1 MKRSKTQ
8 RTSGVLVHI
17 TSLPGPYGIGE
28 IGDAAKKFVN
38 DLAKMGQ
45 HYWQIL
51 PTNFPEK
58 HNSPYDTNSAFAQ
71 NPFLISLDELIK
83 DGLIMRSDL
92 NPMPEFSERKVE
104 FEKLKTWK
112 YSILKK
118 AVTNFLLGD
127 EDNLIEYR
135 KFCNEHDFWL
145 NDYALFM
152 VIKDIED
159 QIDWTYWESGYKN
172 RKKETIEDLEL
183 RYNSEIEEIKTLQF
197 LFDRQWRSLKA
208 HACKKGIKLIGDI
221 PIYIS
226 FNSSDVWM
234 NQELF
239 KLDEDCKMQFQSGVP
254 PDYFMESGQLWGH
267 PIYDWQK
274 HQDSNFSWW
283 IDRINHMMKYV
294 DIIRIDHFNGL
305 AKYWEIP
312 IEDVDATQGQWVEA
326 KGSELLENVFKNNGN
341 VNLIAEDLGEAAAD
355 AAILRNKHDIP
366 GMSILQF
373 SFYEIENLRDMEE
386 NTVLYTGTHDNDTS
400 IGWYESLNDKLSKNE
415 IDTLKNVLKS
425 DLKEVNWHMIEYSLQ
440 SRAMTVIV
448 PIQDILGL
456 GSDARMNTPGTIND
470 ENWSWRMNGSELKNS
485 MMEKMKNI
493 TEKANRA

>member
-135 KFCNEHDFWL
+135 KFCNEQGFWL

-183 RYNSEIEEIKTLQF
+183 RYNSEIEEIKILQF

-239 KLDEDCKMQFQSGVP
+239 KLDENCKMQFQSGVP

-274 HQDSNFSWW
+274 HQDSNFAWW
-283 IDRINHMMKYV
+283 INRIDHMMKYV

-312 IEDVDATQGQWVEA
+312 IKDVDATQGQWVEA

-470 ENWSWRMNGSELKNS
+470 ENWSWRMNGNELKNS

>member
-274 HQDSNFSWW
+274 HQDSNFAWW
-283 IDRINHMMKYV
+283 INRIDHMMKYV

-312 IEDVDATQGQWVEA
+312 IKDVDATQGQWVEA

-470 ENWSWRMNGSELKNS
+470 KNWSWRMNGSELKNS

>member
-183 RYNSEIEEIKTLQF
+183 RYKSEIEEIKTLQF

-274 HQDSNFSWW
+274 HQDSNFAWW
-283 IDRINHMMKYV
+283 INRIDHMMKYV

-312 IEDVDATQGQWVEA
+312 IKDVDATQGQWVEA

-470 ENWSWRMNGSELKNS
+470 ENWSWRMNGNELKNS

>member
-135 KFCNEHDFWL
+135 KFCNEQGFWL

-239 KLDEDCKMQFQSGVP
+239 KLDENCKMQFQSGVP

-274 HQDSNFSWW
+274 HQDSNFAWW
-283 IDRINHMMKYV
+283 INRIDHMMKYV

-312 IEDVDATQGQWVEA
+312 IKDVDATQGQWVEA

-470 ENWSWRMNGSELKNS
+470 ENWSWRMNGNELKNS

>member
-135 KFCNEHDFWL
+135 KFCNEQGFWL

-274 HQDSNFSWW
+274 HQDSNFAWW
-283 IDRINHMMKYV
+283 INRIDHMMKYV

-312 IEDVDATQGQWVEA
+312 IKDVDATQGQWVEA

-470 ENWSWRMNGSELKNS
+470 KNWSWRMNGSELKNS